1 MNVLD
6 IWIHFNVIF
15 HKRNQADFFFFS
27 GNFGD
32 FRKILNTLNVCSVKG
47 VG

>member
-1 MNVLD
+1 MCLVSGSILMSFF
-6 IWIHFNVIF
+6 IRGTRQI
-15 HKRNQADFFFFS
+15 FFFFF